1 MIMEYSNLSSVGLR
15 SAVQSHFKDVDKLDL
30 RLGKIRVVVTN
41 IYIDNIKAFSIKSNS
56 SKIAAC
62 KICDSRI
69 KAILNHHPMG
79 IMFLNSKY
87 THIFGDSAESVINT
101 LAELI
106 RVAIPD
112 CNDNRIRY
120 NDTNRAHQIAFTLQT
135 LLLVAGVL
143 SLIPMSVHIDKDI
156 LSDFWIMGPISLAV
170 GLVSKRLFNNKYP
183 AIIPLLL
190 TLIPIAV
197 WVCILIYSSYYY
209 W

>member
-1 MIMEYSNLSSVGLR
+1 MEYSNLSSVGLR

-30 RLGKIRVVVTN
+30 RFGKIRVVVTN

-79 IMFLNSKY
+79 TMFLNSKY

-120 NDTNRAHQIAFTLQT
+120 NDTNRVHQIAFTLQT

-143 SLIPMSVHIDKDI
+143 SLIPMYWDI
-156 LSDFWIMGPISLAV
+156 YILPVFLIMSSISLAV
-170 GLVSKRLFNNKYP
+170 GLVSKKLFNNKYP

-197 WVCILIYSSYYY
+197 WVCMLIYSLYYY

>member
-1 MIMEYSNLSSVGLR
+1 MEYSNLSSVGLR

-30 RLGKIRVVVTN
+30 RLGKSRVVVTN

-112 CNDNRIRY
+112 CNANRIRY

-135 LLLVAGVL
+135 LLWVAGVL
-143 SLIPMSVHIDKDI
+143 SLIPMYWDI
-156 LSDFWIMGPISLAV
+156 YILPVFLIMGSISLAV

-197 WVCILIYSSYYY
+197 WVCMLIYSLYYY

>member
-1 MIMEYSNLSSVGLR
+1 MEYSNLSSVGLR

-30 RLGKIRVVVTN
+30 RLGKSRVVVTN

-143 SLIPMSVHIDKDI
+143 SLIPMYWDI
-156 LSDFWIMGPISLAV
+156 YILPVFLIMGSISLAV

-197 WVCILIYSSYYY
+197 WVSILIYSLYYY
-209 W
+209 L

>member
-30 RLGKIRVVVTN
+30 RLGKSRVVVTN

-143 SLIPMSVHIDKDI
+143 SLIPMYWDI
-156 LSDFWIMGPISLAV
+156 YILPVFLIMGSISLAV

-197 WVCILIYSSYYY
+197 WVSILIYSLYYY
-209 W
+209 L

>member
-1 MIMEYSNLSSVGLR
+1 MEYSNLSSVGLR

-30 RLGKIRVVVTN
+30 RLGKSRVVVTN

-79 IMFLNSKY
+79 TMFLNSKY

-143 SLIPMSVHIDKDI
+143 SLIPMYRVIYI
-156 LSDFWIMGPISLAV
+156 LPVLLIMGSISLAV
-170 GLVSKRLFNNKYP
+170 GLVSKKLFNNKYP

-197 WVCILIYSSYYY
+197 WVLILIWFFVLRYML
-209 W
+209 

>member
-30 RLGKIRVVVTN
+30 HLGKIRVVVTN

-143 SLIPMSVHIDKDI
+143 SLIPMYIDIYI
-156 LSDFWIMGPISLAV
+156 LPVFLIMCSISLAV

-190 TLIPIAV
+190 TLIPIAG
-197 WVCILIYSSYYY
+197 WVLIFIWFYVL
-209 W
+209 

>member
-1 MIMEYSNLSSVGLR
+1 MEYSNLSSVGLR

-30 RLGKIRVVVTN
+30 RLGKSRVVVTN

-112 CNDNRIRY
+112 CNANRIRY

-143 SLIPMSVHIDKDI
+143 SLIPMYWDI
-156 LSDFWIMGPISLAV
+156 YILPVFLIMGSISLAV

-197 WVCILIYSSYYY
+197 WVSILIYSLYYY
-209 W
+209 L